1 MPFVRQQFDQQLQ
14 QLRDGLLALGNVVEG
29 MLGDATES
37 LLRQDVALARK
48 VVETDDQAD
57 ELDLSIEADCM
68 RLLALQQPM
77 ARDLRTIGTVLK
89 AISDLERIGDY
100 SVDIAKAVEYHLS
113 QEPYFK
119 PLERIQRIASLSKMM
134 VRECLDAFV
143 ARDLELAQKVCRDDQ
158 AVDKIWHALLDE
170 LVEFMQ
176 RDPKV
181 VRQAAH
187 LLLVARYLE
196 RIADHATNVAER
208 VYYMET
214 GRLEQ
219 LARTHSAEAR

>member
-1 MPFVRQQFDQQLQ
+1 MQ
-14 QLRDGLLALGNVVEG
+14 QLRDSLLALGNVVEG
-29 MLGDATES
+29 MLGDAIES
-37 LLRQDVALARK
+37 LLRQDVALARR
-48 VVETDDQAD
+48 VVERDDEAD
-57 ELDLSIEADCM
+57 RLDLSIEADCM

-100 SVDIAKAVEYHLS
+100 SVDIAKAVECHLS

-119 PLERIQRIASLSKMM
+119 PLEHVQQIASVSKTM

-143 ARDLELAQKVCRDDQ
+143 ACDLELVQKVCRDDE
-158 AVDKIWHALLDE
+158 AVDEVWHTLLDE
-170 LVEFMQ
+170 LVELMQ
-176 RDPKV
+176 RDPRV

-219 LARTHSAEAR
+219 LARTHSTQSR